1 MLFSTTY
8 GAYFI
13 LGSFNL
19 IMGLGGFFVTETK
32 GISLERMDELFGG
45 AGFSRV
51 EDIGVAAKMEKEVDG
66 DVDDAE
72 DGRESKV

>member
-1 MLFSTTY
+1 
-8 GAYFI
+8 
-13 LGSFNL
+13 
-19 IMGLGGFFVTETK
+19 
-32 GISLERMDELFGG
+32 MDELFGG